1 MVKFPDKERHQ
12 LFLEPEGLNTN
23 EIYVQG
29 MSSSLP
35 EEVQIALYRTIPG
48 LEHVRFMRTAY
59 AIEYDCINPLQMK
72 SSLMTKHL
80 KGIFTAGQI
89 NGTSGY
95 EEAAAQGIIAGINA
109 VLYIREEEPVVLS
122 RDMAYAGVLI
132 DDLVTKGTKEPYRMM
147 TSRAE
152 YRLLLRQDNADE
164 RLTEIGRRV
173 GLVTDE
179 RYDAFMRKQEAVQGE
194 IKRLWNTN
202 ARMGEEL
209 DGFLE
214 QKGQPA
220 SNKSLPLAEL
230 LRRPGIKYEDLQA
243 LSELPPLERE
253 VVRSVET
260 KIKYEGYIK
269 KQLSAV
275 EKFRSMENKKLPAD
289 MDYSKI
295 QGIRLEAR
303 AKLNDFKPE
312 NIGQAARI
320 SGVSPSDISVLLVY
334 FEKMKRQGV

>member
-1 MVKFPDKERHQ
+1 
-12 LFLEPEGLNTN
+12 
-23 EIYVQG
+23 
-29 MSSSLP
+29 
-35 EEVQIALYRTIPG
+35 
-48 LEHVRFMRTAY
+48 
-59 AIEYDCINPLQMK
+59 
-72 SSLMTKHL
+72 
-80 KGIFTAGQI
+80 
-89 NGTSGY
+89 
-95 EEAAAQGIIAGINA
+95 
-109 VLYIREEEPVVLS
+109 
-122 RDMAYAGVLI
+122 
-132 DDLVTKGTKEPYRMM
+132 
-147 TSRAE
+147 
-152 YRLLLRQDNADE
+152 
-164 RLTEIGRRV
+164 
-173 GLVTDE
+173 
-179 RYDAFMRKQEAVQGE
+179 MRKQEAVQGE
-194 IKRLWNTN
+194 IKRLWSTN

-220 SNKSLPLAEL
+220 NNKSLPLAEL

-243 LSELPPLERE
+243 LSVLPPLERE

-334 FEKMKRQGV
+334 FEKLKRQGV